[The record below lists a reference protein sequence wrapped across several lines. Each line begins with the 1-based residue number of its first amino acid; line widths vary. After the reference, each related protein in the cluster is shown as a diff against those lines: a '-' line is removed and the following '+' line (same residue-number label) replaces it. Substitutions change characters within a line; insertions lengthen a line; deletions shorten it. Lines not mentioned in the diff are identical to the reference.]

1 MDAIERAAFVSIARA
16 CGFAWLGIFCI
27 AFSLSFEPPL
37 AAFSGGVLCL
47 IVSLILIFYAVR
59 ARRRPYKKTELWL
72 ILPKEH
78 RPEPAVAQQII
89 GGVLRDTYFRF
100 ARQAVMFSV
109 IFLALSVGLRLI
121 GLDQLPLRNG
131 AARADIGA
139 PLTGTG
145 AVANPSFDRRR
156 QGYP

>member
-1 MDAIERAAFVSIARA
+1 MDAIERAAFVSVARA

-37 AAFSGGVLCL
+37 AAFSGGILCL

-72 ILPKEH
+72 ILPKEN
-78 RPEPAVAQQII
+78 RPEPAVAQQVI

-100 ARQAVMFSV
+100 ARQAVVFSV
-109 IFLALSVGLRLI
+109 IFLALSVGLRLV
-121 GLDQLPLRNG
+121 GLDQLPMRDG
-131 AARADIGA
+131 KARADIGA
-139 PLTGTG
+139 PLTGTD
-145 AVANPSFDRRR
+145 AEVNPSFYRRR
-156 QGYP
+156 QAYP